1 MIKALL
7 LRRVWLLRHRLWS
20 TISLMVLFPLILHL
34 SITVVMKNILKFSV
48 DKIPY
53 EVWVFPGIVL
63 LIAVS
68 STYAI
73 IYRDLFDLRIH
84 KKSFIPIT
92 LSPYSKT
99 HLVIGFLTTSIIES
113 LFHVLVAMAVLTAL
127 LPEPLQWTAYFLTP
141 IFAFIYSFLLSNLM
155 ITLSIV
161 TDRITTYLSL
171 SIMMFLFVIFG
182 TGVLVE
188 FDFYPEYIGIILTNN
203 PLSMVLSQL
212 RELLFYNRINWEWV
226 VTPLATSIGWT
237 LLNGYLL
244 KRKLKQ

>member
-7 LRRVWLLRHRLWS
+7 LRRVWLLRHRFWS

-53 EVWVFPGIVL
+53 EVWVFPGFVL

-84 KKSFIPIT
+84 KKSFMPIT

-99 HLVIGFLTTSIIES
+99 NLVIGFLTTSIIES

-127 LPEPLQWTAYFLTP
+127 LPEPLKWTAYFLTP
-141 IFAFIYSFLLSNLM
+141 IFAFIYSF
-155 ITLSIV
+155 
-161 TDRITTYLSL
+161 
-171 SIMMFLFVIFG
+171 
-182 TGVLVE
+182 
-188 FDFYPEYIGIILTNN
+188 
-203 PLSMVLSQL
+203 
-212 RELLFYNRINWEWV
+212 
-226 VTPLATSIGWT
+226 
-237 LLNGYLL
+237 
-244 KRKLKQ
+244 